1 MDWISPRK
9 LKKLGIL
16 NMNRRNV
23 DYISRYNERESYPL
37 VDNKLKTKLAVS
49 EYGVKTPELLQVVR
63 QQHEISHFREI
74 AEGLAGFAIKPAK
87 GSGGKGITVITGRD
101 GDDYVKASG
110 ARISVAMLER
120 HLTNILAGLYSL
132 AGTPDVAIVED
143 LVQSTPSL
151 ARYSFQGVPDIR
163 IIIFQGYPVMAMLRL
178 ATKDSDGKA
187 NLHQGAVG
195 VGLDIGT
202 GRSLNVVQ
210 FNRPITLH
218 PDTGLALENIQI
230 DSWEDM
236 LEMASRCYEATGLGY
251 MGVDLVVDT
260 QKGPLLLE
268 LNARPGLAIQMANGE
283 GLLPRLRNIEALKR
297 PHFSPRERVQY
308 AMGAF
313 GKFRQAAGH
322 KKPEH

>member
-9 LKKLGIL
+9 LRKLGIL

-23 DYISRYNERESYPL
+23 DYIARYNERASYPL

-63 QQHEISHFREI
+63 QQHEISHFREM

-195 VGLDIGT
+195 VGLDVGT
-202 GRSLNVVQ
+202 GRSLNAVQ

-230 DSWEDM
+230 ESWEDM

-283 GLLPRLRNIEALKR
+283 GLLPRLRNIEGLKR

-313 GKFRQAAGH
+313 GKL
-322 KKPEH
+322 

>member
-1 MDWISPRK
+1 
-9 LKKLGIL
+9 
-16 NMNRRNV
+16 
-23 DYISRYNERESYPL
+23 
-37 VDNKLKTKLAVS
+37 
-49 EYGVKTPELLQVVR
+49 
-63 QQHEISHFREI
+63 
-74 AEGLAGFAIKPAK
+74 
-87 GSGGKGITVITGRD
+87 
-101 GDDYVKASG
+101 
-110 ARISVAMLER
+110 
-120 HLTNILAGLYSL
+120 
-132 AGTPDVAIVED
+132 VED

-202 GRSLNVVQ
+202 GRSLNAVQ

-313 GKFRQAAGH
+313 GKF
-322 KKPEH
+322 

>member
-9 LKKLGIL
+9 LRKLGIL

-23 DYISRYNERESYPL
+23 DYISRYNERAAYPL

-195 VGLDIGT
+195 VGLDVGT
-202 GRSLNVVQ
+202 GRSLNAVQ

-230 DSWEDM
+230 ESWEDM

-283 GLLPRLRNIEALKR
+283 GLLTRLRNIEALKR

-313 GKFRQAAGH
+313 GKF
-322 KKPEH
+322 

>member
-1 MDWISPRK
+1 MDWISPRR
-9 LKKLGIL
+9 LNRIGML

-23 DYISRYNERESYPL
+23 DYIARYNDRSSYPL
-37 VDNKLKTKLAVS
+37 VDNKLKTKLAVG
-49 EYGVKTPELLQVVR
+49 EYDVKTPKLLQVVR

-74 AEGLAGFAIKPAK
+74 AEDLSGFAIKPAK

-101 GDDYVKASG
+101 GDDFVKASG

-143 LVQSTPSL
+143 LVESSPDL
-151 ARYSFQGVPDIR
+151 AKYSFQGVPDIR
-163 IIIFQGYPVMAMLRL
+163 IIVFQGYPIMAMLRL
-178 ATKDSDGKA
+178 ATKASDGKA

-195 VGLDIGT
+195 VGLDLGT
-202 GRSLNVVQ
+202 GRSLNAVQ

-230 DSWEDM
+230 ESWENM

-251 MGVDLVVDT
+251 MGVDLVVDAH
-260 QKGPLLLE
+260 QGPLLLE
-268 LNARPGLAIQMANGE
+268 LNARPGLAIQMANGC
-283 GLLPRLRNIEALKR
+283 GLMPRLNAIEGLKR
-297 PHFSPRERVQY
+297 PHFSPRERAQF
-308 AMGAF
+308 AMNSF
-313 GKFRQAAGH
+313 SRM
-322 KKPEH
+322 

>member
-1 MDWISPRK
+1 
-9 LKKLGIL
+9 
-16 NMNRRNV
+16 
-23 DYISRYNERESYPL
+23 
-37 VDNKLKTKLAVS
+37 
-49 EYGVKTPELLQVVR
+49 
-63 QQHEISHFREI
+63 
-74 AEGLAGFAIKPAK
+74 
-87 GSGGKGITVITGRD
+87 
-101 GDDYVKASG
+101 
-110 ARISVAMLER
+110 
-120 HLTNILAGLYSL
+120 
-132 AGTPDVAIVED
+132 
-143 LVQSTPSL
+143 
-151 ARYSFQGVPDIR
+151 
-163 IIIFQGYPVMAMLRL
+163 MAMLRL

-195 VGLDIGT
+195 VGLDVGT
-202 GRSLNVVQ
+202 GRSLNAVQ

-230 DSWEDM
+230 ESWEDM

-313 GKFRQAAGH
+313 GKF
-322 KKPEH
+322 

>member
-23 DYISRYNERESYPL
+23 DYISRYNERAAYPL

-195 VGLDIGT
+195 VGLDVGT
-202 GRSLNVVQ
+202 GRSLNAVQ

-230 DSWEDM
+230 ESWEDM

-313 GKFRQAAGH
+313 GKF
-322 KKPEH
+322 

>member
-9 LKKLGIL
+9 LRKLGIL

-202 GRSLNVVQ
+202 GRSLNAVQ

-313 GKFRQAAGH
+313 GKF
-322 KKPEH
+322 